1 MLKKSIFLL
10 FTIFIFT
17 SCSIQENKKLK
28 IATTSWIGYT
38 PLLYAQEKGWLEP
51 LNIKLLN
58 VVSLSESMY
67 LYKGNNADVY
77 MGTQYE
83 YNFLAQKIESLIPI
97 MLMNKSNGGDLVM
110 SNFSVDELQKT
121 EQEIDVYLE
130 MDSINSILFE
140 VFIKKYNLEN
150 KQINYINKDQSYI
163 SKLKNINKATI
174 IVTYV
179 PYNKILE
186 KNGFKSLET
195 TKNNYDLL
203 VIDGMITTKE
213 TLNENKKTF
222 LELKKLINKAIE
234 NLQNDPKE
242 YYETIKDYLID
253 TNYEEFSESLNDII
267 WINKN
272 IPEKII
278 ENLSN
283 NNFPTRDLIK

>member
-150 KQINYINKDQSYI
+150 KQINYINKDQAYI
-163 SKLKNINKATI
+163 SELKNINKATV

-253 TNYEEFSESLNDII
+253 ANYEEFSESLNDII

>member
-150 KQINYINKDQSYI
+150 KQINYINKDQAYI
-163 SKLKNINKATI
+163 SKLKNINKATV

>member
-150 KQINYINKDQSYI
+150 KQINYINKDQAYI

>member
-150 KQINYINKDQSYI
+150 KQINYINKDQAYI

-283 NNFPTRDLIK
+283 KNFPTRDLIK

>member
-150 KQINYINKDQSYI
+150 KQINYINKDQAYI
-163 SKLKNINKATI
+163 SELKNINKATV

>member
-150 KQINYINKDQSYI
+150 KQINYINKDQAYI
-163 SKLKNINKATI
+163 SELKNINKPTV

>member
-110 SNFSVDELQKT
+110 SNSSVDELQKT

-150 KQINYINKDQSYI
+150 KQINYINKDQAYI
-163 SKLKNINKATI
+163 SELKNINKPTV

-283 NNFPTRDLIK
+283 KNFPTRDLIK

>member
-150 KQINYINKDQSYI
+150 KQINYINKDQAYI
-163 SKLKNINKATI
+163 SELKNINKPTV

-283 NNFPTRDLIK
+283 KNFPTRDLIK

>member
-150 KQINYINKDQSYI
+150 KQINYINKDQAYI
-163 SKLKNINKATI
+163 SELKNINKPTV

-253 TNYEEFSESLNDII
+253 ANYEEFSESLNDII

-283 NNFPTRDLIK
+283 KNFPTRDLIK

>member
-38 PLLYAQEKGWLEP
+38 PLLYVQEKGWLEP

-150 KQINYINKDQSYI
+150 KQINYINKDQAYI
-163 SKLKNINKATI
+163 SELKNINKPTV

>member
-150 KQINYINKDQSYI
+150 KQINYINKDQAYI
-163 SKLKNINKATI
+163 SELKNINKATI

>member
-150 KQINYINKDQSYI
+150 KQINYINKNQSYI
-163 SKLKNINKATI
+163 SKLKNINKPTI

-283 NNFPTRDLIK
+283 KNFPTRDLIK

>member
-150 KQINYINKDQSYI
+150 KQINYINKDQAYI
-163 SKLKNINKATI
+163 SELKNINKATI

-283 NNFPTRDLIK
+283 KNFPTRDLIK

>member
-1 MLKKSIFLL
+1 MLKKFIFLL

-150 KQINYINKDQSYI
+150 KQINYINKDQAYI
-163 SKLKNINKATI
+163 SELKNINKPTV

-283 NNFPTRDLIK
+283 KNFPTRDLIK

>member
-38 PLLYAQEKGWLEP
+38 PLLYVQEKGWLEP

-150 KQINYINKDQSYI
+150 KQINYINKDQAYI
-163 SKLKNINKATI
+163 SELKNINKPTV

-283 NNFPTRDLIK
+283 KNFPTRDLIK

>member
-110 SNFSVDELQKT
+110 SNSSVDELQKT

-150 KQINYINKDQSYI
+150 KQINYINKDQAYI
-163 SKLKNINKATI
+163 SELKNINKATI

-283 NNFPTRDLIK
+283 KNFPTRDLIK

>member
-150 KQINYINKDQSYI
+150 KQINYINKDQAYI
-163 SKLKNINKATI
+163 SKLKNINKPTI

-283 NNFPTRDLIK
+283 KNFPTRDLIK

>member
-38 PLLYAQEKGWLEP
+38 PLLYVQEKGWLEP

-150 KQINYINKDQSYI
+150 KQINYINKDQAYI
-163 SKLKNINKATI
+163 SELKNINKPTV

-253 TNYEEFSESLNDII
+253 ANYEEFSESLNDII